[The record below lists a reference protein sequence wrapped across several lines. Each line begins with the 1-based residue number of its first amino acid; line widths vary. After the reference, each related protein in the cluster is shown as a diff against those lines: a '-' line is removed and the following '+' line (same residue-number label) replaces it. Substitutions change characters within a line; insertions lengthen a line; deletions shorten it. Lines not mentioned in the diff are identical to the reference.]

1 MRPPFRGPREGRKKA
16 QDSTRHLLT
25 LTLIPGLTAR
35 AIAQLARRAP
45 LAEVVAH
52 PDEHADLVPEAALAA
67 LRNGRAAERADLE
80 SAAAVRLGIG
90 LLAVDDP
97 RYPALLRRIYDPPP
111 ILYVRGVLA
120 EDEAKTVA
128 IVGSRASTAAGR
140 ALARSMAR
148 DLAAWGATV
157 VSGLARG
164 IDTAAHEGALDAS
177 GRTVAV
183 LGCGLDRTYPPEN
196 ERLAGRITSAGA
208 VVSEFALGTPPLPEH
223 FPRRNRV
230 IAGWSRAVVV
240 VEAAVRSGALNTARC
255 AADEGRDVLA
265 VPGHPTQP
273 ASAGTNQLIR
283 DGAGLV
289 RSAVDVAQEIG
300 IEPAAIAEA
309 PTDPLLG
316 ALAVDAPATLEELR
330 DRSGLETGALL
341 ARLTDLELRDVV
353 RRLPG
358 PLFVRHHQFR

>member
-1 MRPPFRGPREGRKKA
+1 MRPPFRGPLEGRTQA

-35 AIAQLARRAP
+35 VIAQLAQRAT
-45 LAEVVAH
+45 LADVIAH
-52 PDEHADLVPEAALAA
+52 PDEHADLVPEAGRVGLRSGAAA
-67 LRNGRAAERADLE
+67 LRADLE
-80 SAAAVRLGIG
+80 SAAAARLGIALVALG
-90 LLAVDDP
+90 DP
-97 RYPALLRRIYDPPP
+97 CYPALLRRIFDPPP
-111 ILYVRGVLA
+111 VLYVRGVLS
-120 EDEAKTVA
+120 EDEGATVA
-128 IVGSRASTAAGR
+128 VVGSRAATAAGR
-140 ALARSMAR
+140 TLARSMAR

-230 IAGWSRAVVV
+230 IAGWSSAVVV
-240 VEAAVRSGALNTARC
+240 VEAATRSGALNTARC

-289 RSAVDVAQEIG
+289 RSAIDVAQELG
-300 IEPAAIAEA
+300 IEPPAAARA

-316 ALAVDAPATLEELR
+316 ALAGDAPVTLEELR
-330 DRSGLETGALL
+330 HRSGLETGALL
-341 ARLTDLELRDVV
+341 ARLTELELRDVV

-358 PLFVRHHQFR
+358 PLFVRHHQVR

>member
-1 MRPPFRGPREGRKKA
+1 
-16 QDSTRHLLT
+16 
-25 LTLIPGLTAR
+25 
-35 AIAQLARRAP
+35 
-45 LAEVVAH
+45 
-52 PDEHADLVPEAALAA
+52 
-67 LRNGRAAERADLE
+67 
-80 SAAAVRLGIG
+80 
-90 LLAVDDP
+90 
-97 RYPALLRRIYDPPP
+97 
-111 ILYVRGVLA
+111 
-120 EDEAKTVA
+120 
-128 IVGSRASTAAGR
+128 
-140 ALARSMAR
+140 MAR

-183 LGCGLDRTYPPEN
+183 LGSGLDRTYPAEN

-230 IAGWSRAVVV
+230 IAGWSRAVVI
-240 VEAAVRSGALNTARC
+240 VEAAARSGALNTARC

-289 RSAVDVAQEIG
+289 RSAIDVAQELG
-300 IEPAAIAEA
+300 IAPPAAAA
-309 PTDPLLG
+309 KTPTDPLLG
-316 ALAVDAPATLEELR
+316 ALAGDAPATLEELR

-341 ARLTDLELRDVV
+341 ARLTDLELRDVI

-358 PLFVRHHQFR
+358 PLFVRHHQVR

>member
-1 MRPPFRGPREGRKKA
+1 MRPPFRGPLEGRTQA

-25 LTLIPGLTAR
+25 LTLVPGLTAR
-35 AIAQLARRAP
+35 AIAQLAQRAP
-45 LAEVVAH
+45 LAEIVAH
-52 PDEHADLVPEAALAA
+52 PDEHADLVPGA
-67 LRNGRAAERADLE
+67 GRAVLRSGRAVERADLE
-80 SAAAVRLGIG
+80 TAAAARLGIA
-90 LLAVDDP
+90 LLAIGDP
-97 RYPALLRRIYDPPP
+97 HYPELLRRIYDPPP
-111 ILYVRGVLA
+111 ILYFRGVLA
-120 EDEAKTVA
+120 EDEGATVA
-128 IVGSRASTAAGR
+128 IVGSRAATAAGR
-140 ALARSMAR
+140 ALARSMAC

-164 IDTAAHEGALDAS
+164 IDTAAHEGALDAC

-196 ERLAGRITSAGA
+196 ERLAGRIASAGA

-240 VEAAVRSGALNTARC
+240 VEAAARSGALNTARC

-273 ASAGTNQLIR
+273 ASAGANQLIR

-289 RSAVDVAQEIG
+289 RSAIDVAQELG
-300 IEPAAIAEA
+300 IEPPAIAGA
-309 PTDPLLG
+309 PTDRLLG
-316 ALAVDAPATLEELR
+316 ALSGDAPATLEELR

-358 PLFVRHHQFR
+358 PLFVRHRQVR

>member
-1 MRPPFRGPREGRKKA
+1 MFDGPHTLDLDPPEHQAERRARLRLARGARIGPVTFHEALAHFG
-16 QDSTRHLLT
+16 S
-25 LTLIPGLTAR
+25 AR
-35 AIAQLARRAP
+35 AACARLAACTDADIDREEARLAQAGGRFL
-45 LAEVVAH
+45 VVGDAAY
-52 PDEHADLVPEAALAA
+52 PGALAA
-67 LRNGRAAERADLE
+67 VPGA
-80 SAAAVRLGIG
+80 
-90 LLAVDDP
+90 
-97 RYPALLRRIYDPPP
+97 PP
-111 ILYVRGVLA
+111 ILSAIGDLA
-120 EDEAKTVA
+120 LLGRPTLAL
-128 IVGSRASTAAGR
+128 VGARDASLAGRRFAAELAAALGAAGFV
-140 ALARSMAR
+140 
-148 DLAAWGATV
+148 V

-164 IDTAAHEGALDAS
+164 IDTSAHEGALDAP

-183 LGCGLDRTYPPEN
+183 LGCGLDRMYPPEN
-196 ERLAGRITSAGA
+196 ERLAGRITFAGA

-230 IAGWSRAVVV
+230 IAGWGRAVVV
-240 VEAAVRSGALNTARC
+240 VEAAARSGALNTARC

-289 RSAVDVAQEIG
+289 RSAIDVAQELG
-300 IEPAAIAEA
+300 IDIPAAPAA

-316 ALAVDAPATLEELR
+316 ALAGDAPATLEELR

-358 PLFVRHHQFR
+358 PLFVRHHQVR

>member
-1 MRPPFRGPREGRKKA
+1 MRPPFRGPLEGRKKA
-16 QDSTRHLLT
+16 QDSTRHLLALT
-25 LTLIPGLTAR
+25 LTPGLTPR
-35 AIAQLARRAP
+35 VIAQLALRAP

-52 PDEHADLVPEAALAA
+52 PDEHADLVPEDGVAG
-67 LRNGRAAERADLE
+67 LRSGRAAARADLE
-80 SAAAVRLGIG
+80 SAAARRMGIG
-90 LLAVDDP
+90 LLAIDDP
-97 RYPALLRRIYDPPP
+97 QYPALLRRICDPPP
-111 ILYVRGVLA
+111 VLYFRGVLA
-120 EDEAKTVA
+120 DDEATAVA
-128 IVGSRASTAAGR
+128 VVGSRAATAAGR
-140 ALARSMAR
+140 TLARSMAS

-240 VEAAVRSGALNTARC
+240 VEAAARSGALNTARC

-273 ASAGTNQLIR
+273 GAAGTNQLIR

-289 RSAVDVAQEIG
+289 RSAVDVAQELG
-300 IEPAAIAEA
+300 IEPPAIARA
-309 PTDPLLG
+309 PTDRLLR

-341 ARLTDLELRDVV
+341 ARLTELELRDVV

-358 PLFVRHHQFR
+358 PLYVRTRQAR

>member
-1 MRPPFRGPREGRKKA
+1 MRPPFRGLLEGRTQA

-35 AIAQLARRAP
+35 VIAQLAQRAP

-52 PDEHADLVPEAALAA
+52 PDEHADLIPEAGQAG
-67 LRNGRAAERADLE
+67 LRSGRAAARADLE
-80 SAAAVRLGIG
+80 RAAAARLGIA
-90 LLAVDDP
+90 LLTLDDP

-111 ILYVRGVLA
+111 ILYVRGLLA
-120 EDEAKTVA
+120 EDELAVA
-128 IVGSRASTAAGR
+128 VVGSRAATAAGR
-140 ALARSMAR
+140 TLARSMAR

-183 LGCGLDRTYPPEN
+183 LGCGLDRTYPAEN
-196 ERLAGRITSAGA
+196 ERLAGRIASAGA
-208 VVSEFALGTPPLPEH
+208 VVSEFPLGAPPLPEH

-240 VEAAVRSGALNTARC
+240 VEAAARSGALNTARC
-255 AADEGRDVLA
+255 ASDEGRDVLA

-289 RSAVDVAQEIG
+289 RSAVDVAHELG
-300 IEPAAIAEA
+300 IEPLPAAALPA
-309 PTDPLLG
+309 DPLLG
-316 ALAVDAPATLEELR
+316 ALAGDAPATLEELR

-358 PLFVRHHQFR
+358 PLFVRHHQVR

>member
-1 MRPPFRGPREGRKKA
+1 M
-16 QDSTRHLLT
+16 
-25 LTLIPGLTAR
+25 IPGLTAR
-35 AIAQLARRAP
+35 VIAQLAQRAP

-52 PDEHADLVPEAALAA
+52 PDEHADLVPEGGRAG
-67 LRNGRAAERADLE
+67 LRSGRAAERADLE
-80 SAAAVRLGIG
+80 SAAAARLGIT
-90 LLAVDDP
+90 LVALPDP
-97 RYPALLRRIYDPPP
+97 RYPDLLRRIYDPPP
-111 ILYVRGVLA
+111 VLYVRGVLA
-120 EDEAKTVA
+120 EDEAATVA
-128 IVGSRASTAAGR
+128 VVGARAATAAGL

-240 VEAAVRSGALNTARC
+240 VEAAARSGALNTARC

-289 RSAVDVAQEIG
+289 RSAIDVAQELG
-300 IEPAAIAEA
+300 IEPPAAAEA
-309 PTDPLLG
+309 PIDPLLG
-316 ALAVDAPATLEELR
+316 ALAGDAPATLEELR
-330 DRSGLETGALL
+330 GRSGLETGALL
-341 ARLTDLELRDVV
+341 ARLTDLELRNVV

-358 PLFVRHHQFR
+358 PLFVRQHQVT